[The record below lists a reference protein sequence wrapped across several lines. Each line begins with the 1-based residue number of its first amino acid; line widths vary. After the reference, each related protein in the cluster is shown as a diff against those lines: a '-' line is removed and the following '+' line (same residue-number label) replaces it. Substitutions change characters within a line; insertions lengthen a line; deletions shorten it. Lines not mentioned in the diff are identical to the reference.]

1 MDISIFIFIFTYSHQ
16 LGVLLFE
23 SQCVFLCYYSEIKR
37 ILLLKFDTVF
47 YLFPQ
52 YNYTCGIKLVV
63 RIFCYMS
70 LVLTGHLFEN
80 LHVFR
85 SFKVLCV
92 LGFTII
98 NEPSLQEYGI
108 NTSKDKSLFI
118 FVNSSIA
125 ADYPSYP

>member
-23 SQCVFLCYYSEIKR
+23 SQSVFLCYYSEIKR
-37 ILLLKFDTVF
+37 ILLLKFDNVF

-52 YNYTCGIKLVV
+52 YSYTYGIKLVV

-70 LVLTGHLFEN
+70 LVLTGHVFKN

-92 LGFTII
+92 LSFTII

-108 NTSKDKSLFI
+108 NTSKDKFLFI
-118 FVNSSIA
+118 FINSSIA
-125 ADYPSYP
+125 ANYPSYP